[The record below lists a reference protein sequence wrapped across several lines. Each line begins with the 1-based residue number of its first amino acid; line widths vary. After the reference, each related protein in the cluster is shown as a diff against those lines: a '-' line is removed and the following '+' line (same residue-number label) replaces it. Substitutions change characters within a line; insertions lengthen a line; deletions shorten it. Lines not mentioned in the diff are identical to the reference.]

1 MEDKTLK
8 FKAWLVER
16 GIKQSEIAELLNINL
31 TNVNEKL
38 NGKQPFTLEQIKTI
52 CGQYDLSADEYF
64 I

>member
-16 GIKQSEIAELLNINL
+16 GIKQSEIAELLNITL
-31 TNVNEKL
+31 ANVNEKL

-52 CGQYDLSADEYF
+52 CGKYDLSADEYF

>member
-1 MEDKTLK
+1 MEDNTLK

-52 CGQYDLSADEYF
+52 CGKYDLSADEYF